1 MYKLKLMNI
10 DKFYFINLDKRPNRK
25 DHFLEQCKRENIP
38 PEKIER
44 FSALDGETYNF
55 SPQEL
60 KMFEKSDFIS
70 LWFANRIIGNQL
82 SHYYIMQDMLKRN
95 LDYIVVFQDDSIL
108 RNNFLETLDKVMD
121 NLPKNAEMVNMG
133 LHKYNSYDKFIRW
146 DLTATDDHIYLA
158 HKRMNKYVCIL
169 KDGINPCSLAY
180 ILTKRGAENMTKYFQ
195 TNGFLR
201 ATDGNFN
208 DYLKNNKI
216 FYGSTPVLVTGNEY
230 LQSDIF
236 IK

>member
-1 MYKLKLMNI
+1 MNI

-44 FSALDGETYNF
+44 FSALDGETYQF

-60 KMFEKSDFIS
+60 KMFEKSDLDS
-70 LWFANRIIGNQL
+70 HWFANRIKGNQL
-82 SHYYIMQDMLKRN
+82 SHYYIMQDMLKKK

-108 RNNFLETLDKVMD
+108 RDRFLETLDNVMD
-121 NLPKNAEMVNMG
+121 NLPKNAEMVNIG
-133 LHKYNSYDKFIRW
+133 FHKYGSGANFIRW
-146 DLTATDDHIYLA
+146 DLNANDDHTHLA

-169 KDGINPCSLAY
+169 KHGINPCSLSY
-180 ILTKRGAENMTKYFQ
+180 ILTKKGAENMVKYFQ

-208 DYLKNNKI
+208 DYLENNKI
-216 FYGSTPVLVTGNEY
+216 FYGSTPVLVTGNSD
-230 LQSDIF
+230 LPSDIF